1 MIKLDEYIGKK
12 YNKLKV
18 IKYDH
23 IGQHKE
29 KYYLFQCEC
38 GKQKVINLGNVKSGK
53 TKSCGC
59 NYKEILGNLYKKTN
73 KYKKRN
79 NYIIGYATNTQNK
92 FYIDKEDYIKI
103 KDISWYEANNGYIC
117 HKDTNK
123 KVILLHRYIMD
134 APNNM
139 VVDHINHKRNDNR
152 KTNLK
157 ICTQQENAQNRLK
170 KAKGITKIY
179 RNKNVY
185 YIVQLKGKYIG
196 CFKEYNKALEIRR
209 NYL

>member
-1 MIKLDEYIGKK
+1 MDENIGKI

-18 IKYDH
+18 IKFDH
-23 IGQHKE
+23 KGKYNE
-29 KYYLFQCEC
+29 KYYLFEC
-38 GKQKVINLGNVKSGK
+38 KCGNQKVINLGNVKSGK

-73 KYKKRN
+73 KYRKKN
-79 NYIIGYATNTQNK
+79 DYIIGYATNTKNK
-92 FYIDKEDYIKI
+92 FYVDNEDYLKI
-103 KDISWYEANNGYIC
+103 KDISWYEASNGYIY
-117 HKDTNK
+117 HKDIHK
-123 KVILLHRYIMD
+123 KVISLHRYIMN
-134 APNNM
+134 PPKNM
-139 VVDHINHKRNDNR
+139 VIDHINHNKKDNR
-152 KTNLK
+152 KGNLR

-170 KAKGITKIY
+170 EPKGITKIY

-196 CFKEYNKALEIRR
+196 CFKDYQKALKIRR